1 MFEIINLT
9 NEKEIELEA
18 LTNVLKRGI
27 AKEELTDIL
36 FNVIIVDN
44 EYIHKLNK
52 EYRKIDRPTDVIT
65 FALEDEVDIITT
77 PRLLG
82 DIYISI
88 EKTKEQAIL
97 YNHSLKREICFL
109 AIHGFY
115 HLLGYDHQNEEEE
128 KIMFSLQEEVLDAEN
143 IKK

>member
-9 NEKEIELEA
+9 EYQNIELES
-18 LTNVLKRGI
+18 LNKVLNRGI
-27 AKEELTDIL
+27 KKEKLKDIL

-44 EYIHKLNK
+44 KYIHKLNRD
-52 EYRKIDRPTDVIT
+52 YRKIDRPTDVIT
-65 FALEDEVDIITT
+65 FALEDEVDIKTS
-77 PRLLG
+77 PRILG

-88 EKTKEQAIL
+88 EKAIEQSVA

-115 HLLGYDHQNEEEE
+115 HLLGFDHQNEEEE
-128 KIMFSLQEEVLDAEN
+128 KIMFARQEEVLDAED

>member
-9 NEKEIELEA
+9 EYQNIELES
-18 LTNVLKRGI
+18 LNKVLNRGI
-27 AKEELTDIL
+27 KKEKLKDIL

-44 EYIHKLNK
+44 KYIHKLNRD
-52 EYRKIDRPTDVIT
+52 YRKIDRPTDVIT
-65 FALEDEVDIITT
+65 FALEDEVDIKTS
-77 PRLLG
+77 PRILG

-88 EKTKEQAIL
+88 EKAIEQSVA
-97 YNHSLKREICFL
+97 YDHSLKREICFL

-115 HLLGYDHQNEEEE
+115 HLLGFDHQNEEEE
-128 KIMFSLQEEVLDAEN
+128 KIMFACQEEVLDAED

>member
-9 NEKEIELEA
+9 EYQNIELES
-18 LTNVLKRGI
+18 LNKVLNRGI
-27 AKEELTDIL
+27 KKEKIKDVL

-52 EYRKIDRPTDVIT
+52 DYRNIDRPTDVIT
-65 FALEDEVDIITT
+65 FALEDEVDIKTS
-77 PRLLG
+77 PRILG

-88 EKTKEQAIL
+88 EKAIEQSVA
-97 YNHSLKREICFL
+97 YDHSLKREICFL

-115 HLLGYDHQNEEEE
+115 HLLGFDHQNEEEE
-128 KIMFSLQEEVLDAEN
+128 KIMFARQEEVLDAED